1 MEDLDSIDIAILRE
15 LQSDCS
21 RSVQEIG
28 ERVGLSQSP
37 CWRRIRRLEELG
49 VLGRRV
55 ALVAPEKVG
64 LGVTVFVTVRT
75 NQHSQEWLDAF
86 ARAIETIPE
95 IVECYRMSG
104 DVDYLLKILVRDIAE
119 YDRIYKQLIRVTE
132 LYDVSSS
139 FAMEQLKYTTEIP
152 LPPGEGPGPGKRRRG

>member
-1 MEDLDSIDIAILRE
+1 MEDIDSIDLAILRE

-55 ALVAPEKVG
+55 ALIAPEKVG
-64 LGVTVFVTVRT
+64 LGVTVFVTIRT

-86 ARAIETIPE
+86 ARAIDTIPE

-104 DVDYLLKILVRDIAE
+104 DVDYLLKILAADIPD
-119 YDRIYKQLIRVTE
+119 YDRIYKKLIANIQLH
-132 LYDVSSS
+132 DVSSS
-139 FAMEQLKYTTEIP
+139 FAMEPMKATTAVP
-152 LPPGEGPGPGKRRRG
+152 LPEA

>member
-1 MEDLDSIDIAILRE
+1 MEDLDSIDVAILRE

-75 NQHSQEWLDAF
+75 NQHSQEWLDAV

-104 DVDYLLKILVRDIAE
+104 DVDYLLKILAADIPD
-119 YDRIYKQLIRVTE
+119 YDRIYKKLIANIQLH
-132 LYDVSSS
+132 DVSSS
-139 FAMEQLKYTTEIP
+139 FAMEPMKATTAVP
-152 LPPGEGPGPGKRRRG
+152 LPEA

>member
-1 MEDLDSIDIAILRE
+1 MEDLDSIDVAILRE

-104 DVDYLLKILVRDIAE
+104 DVDYLLKILAADIPD
-119 YDRIYKQLIRVTE
+119 YDRIYKKLIANIQLH
-132 LYDVSSS
+132 DVSSS
-139 FAMEQLKYTTEIP
+139 FAMEPMKATTAVP
-152 LPPGEGPGPGKRRRG
+152 LPEA

>member
-1 MEDLDSIDIAILRE
+1 MEDIDAIDLAILRE

-55 ALVAPEKVG
+55 ALIAPEKVG
-64 LGVTVFVTVRT
+64 LGVTVFVTIRT

-86 ARAIETIPE
+86 ARAIDTIPE

-104 DVDYLLKILVRDIAE
+104 DVDYLLKILAADIPD
-119 YDRIYKQLIRVTE
+119 YDRIYKKLITNIQLH
-132 LYDVSSS
+132 DVSSS
-139 FAMEQLKYTTEIP
+139 FAMEPMKATTAVP
-152 LPPGEGPGPGKRRRG
+152 LPEA